1 MNRRRVSTHVFICF
15 LMMMFLMA
23 VGCSSKDDTPP
34 PAAPVTYSIAGTVTG
49 AASVVI
55 NLTGA
60 ANGTTTTSADY
71 SFTGLANGT
80 YTLTPVL
87 AGYTFNPASKV
98 VVVDGSNM
106 TASFTATLTA
116 SSYTISGKVTDVRVS
131 GVKITFSAGS
141 PSATVAEVLTDA
153 DGIYTS
159 PSLPATGGPYTVTP
173 YHSGYAFT
181 PANIS
186 GITLSNSTGNNIASK
201 SAAFT
206 QADIEGKW
214 SLHELVAGTAAG
226 WRHFTLTIDSDGNLS
241 FADCFSTGSPTCPT
255 GPIVWIIDPTT
266 GVITESGVGGNPNN
280 NYTMASNKNFIA
292 GTLHDIGATYPAL
305 WIVQKK
311 VDGTVYAN
319 ANLQSKN
326 FVFHQ
331 LNVGL
336 SNKWQYGTGS
346 TSSTSAI
353 NISSQTA
360 SDGTPT
366 TVDIGGAIISVD
378 SNGVVTMTGTGM
390 ATYNGFLSADKKT
403 IVGTVT
409 EGTEYHML
417 IIQIID
423 GQSSATSN
431 IAGTSYGHMLAAGA
445 DPAPF
450 WLHRTLSITGGI
462 ISFHLSWVS
471 SNSAVTRPT
480 GTQIIS
486 IGSSGTATIIGSD
499 FNGQLSY
506 DGKFMVG
513 TETFATGVFALEVI
527 TH

>member
-1 MNRRRVSTHVFICF
+1 
-15 LMMMFLMA
+15 
-23 VGCSSKDDTPP
+23 
-34 PAAPVTYSIAGTVTG
+34 
-49 AASVVI
+49 
-55 NLTGA
+55 
-60 ANGTTTTSADY
+60 
-71 SFTGLANGT
+71 
-80 YTLTPVL
+80 
-87 AGYTFNPASKV
+87 
-98 VVVDGSNM
+98 
-106 TASFTATLTA
+106 
-116 SSYTISGKVTDVRVS
+116 
-131 GVKITFSAGS
+131 
-141 PSATVAEVLTDA
+141 
-153 DGIYTS
+153 
-159 PSLPATGGPYTVTP
+159 
-173 YHSGYAFT
+173 
-181 PANIS
+181 
-186 GITLSNSTGNNIASK
+186 
-201 SAAFT
+201 
-206 QADIEGKW
+206 
-214 SLHELVAGTAAG
+214 
-226 WRHFTLTIDSDGNLS
+226 
-241 FADCFSTGSPTCPT
+241 
-255 GPIVWIIDPTT
+255 
-266 GVITESGVGGNPNN
+266 
-280 NYTMASNKNFIA
+280 MASNKNFIA
-292 GTLHDIGATYPAL
+292 GTLHDIGAIYPAL

-471 SNSAVTRPT
+471 SNSAVTAPA
-480 GTQIIS
+480 GTQTIS